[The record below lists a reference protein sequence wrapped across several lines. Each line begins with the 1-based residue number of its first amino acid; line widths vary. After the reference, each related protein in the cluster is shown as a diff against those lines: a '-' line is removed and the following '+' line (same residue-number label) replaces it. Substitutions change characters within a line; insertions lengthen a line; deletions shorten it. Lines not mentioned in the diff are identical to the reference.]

1 MNYEVTEA
9 MRQYISAVTRHIPK
23 AMRQDVS
30 QELES
35 LITDMLEKRCG
46 SVVPTEHDI
55 KVVLAELGGPFELAA
70 KYGPDR
76 SLISGK
82 YYYVY
87 LLTLKI
93 VLICTA
99 FGITLSSMIN
109 LFSGKGVW
117 YMVILNWFGSL
128 WVGIWIVIGIVTFV
142 FAIIERAID
151 AKHSK
156 LNLS

>member
-1 MNYEVTEA
+1 MNHEVTEE
-9 MRQYISAVTRHIPK
+9 MNQYISGVTRRIPK
-23 AMRQDVS
+23 NMRQDVS
-30 QELES
+30 RELES

-87 LLTLKI
+87 ILTLKI
-93 VLICTA
+93 VLLCTA
-99 FGITLSSMIN
+99 FGITLADIIN

-117 YMVILNWFGSL
+117 YMAILNWVGSL
-128 WVGIWIVIGIVTFV
+128 WIGFWIAFGIVTFV
-142 FAIIERAID
+142 FAIIERAIN
-151 AKHSK
+151 AKHGNQ
-156 LNLS
+156 NL